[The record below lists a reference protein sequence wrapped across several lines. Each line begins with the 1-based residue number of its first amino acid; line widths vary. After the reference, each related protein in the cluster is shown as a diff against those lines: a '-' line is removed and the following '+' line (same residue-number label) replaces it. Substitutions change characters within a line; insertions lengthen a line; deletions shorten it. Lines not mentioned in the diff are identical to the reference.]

1 MLVDLLRIMVRGS
14 ASQPIARTRPRS
26 RLRLTYVSART
37 ILIVCCAIWA
47 GGYQN
52 FQHMVH
58 GAGDAMTVLAT
69 AGQASNPINPQPTN
83 IDSGAKEHGPHDT
96 TGRN

>member
-1 MLVDLLRIMVRGS
+1 MLVDMLRIMVRGS

-26 RLRLTYVSART
+26 RLRLAYVSART

-52 FQHMVH
+52 FLNMVR
-58 GAGDAMTVLAT
+58 GTGDAMTLLAT
-69 AGQASNPINPQPTN
+69 AAKISNPINPQPTN
-83 IDSGAKEHGPHDT
+83 IDSGAKEHGGHDT